1 MILIGLVTINKETLL
16 CVPYMKK
23 YYANLHTEDV
33 TCNKKIWKTI
43 KPCFSDKHKIS
54 ERIFLIQNDEMVM
67 EDGKHLFFKM

>member
-1 MILIGLVTINKETLL
+1 M
-16 CVPYMKK
+16 
-23 YYANLHTEDV
+23 
-33 TCNKKIWKTI
+33 